1 MHRHRPARI
10 FQGRPGHPRCVKDSD
25 NDRHQR
31 DIHRR
36 RPEYPGESMAQ
47 PGLARHPLGGA
58 SMAPRHRSG
67 VTGDQEEG
75 GNGLE
80 GPRQPLC
87 PGLINERILPTEG
100 SVAVGHRSGQPVAQH
115 DENHP
120 RHAVEV
126 HCRVADRA
134 LGHTQKVPVT
144 RRCGAERGMRRPR
157 WRDLRQGRPPNPS
170 GKLVFSAS
178 RFGAS
183 SLGRCPIYGHAFVE
197 QTGCRSRGSGIVG
210 ARWRGDRVRGR
221 AVGAAINTTCSYPQ
235 VVAALNAQSPGC
247 RGQSSPDSRMAQGC
261 LQRYPR
267 FAAATAHADGSASPG
282 AFPGRRTSTSR

>member
-1 MHRHRPARI
+1 MTH
-10 FQGRPGHPRCVKDSD
+10 
-25 NDRHQR
+25 
-31 DIHRR
+31 
-36 RPEYPGESMAQ
+36 
-47 PGLARHPLGGA
+47 PGLAGHPLGGA
-58 SMAPRHRSG
+58 SMAPRDRSG

-87 PGLINERILPTEG
+87 PGLINERILPTED

-126 HCRVADRA
+126 HRRVADRA
-134 LGHTQKVPVT
+134 LSHTRKVPVT
-144 RRCGAERGMRRPR
+144 RCCGAEHGMRRPR

-178 RFGAS
+178 RFDAS

-210 ARWRGDRVRGR
+210 ARWRGDRVCRR
-221 AVGAAINTTCSYPQ
+221 P
-235 VVAALNAQSPGC
+235 VAGGNQHHLQLSPGC
-247 RGQSSPDSRMAQGC
+247 GGVERPVTGC
-261 LQRYPR
+261 RIEAHQFRHGKWLPAEVSR
-267 FAAATAHADGSASPG
+267 FAATTAHTNGSASPG
-282 AFPGRRTSTSR
+282 AVPGRGERSTSR